1 MIKKPAKKT
10 IKKAKGKPLSRTVK
24 STQKSAVKK
33 AKDKPLSR
41 TVKSTK
47 KRAVKSTQKSAVKKA
62 KGTPKKAKGTPKKAK
77 LTQLAELVAKWD
89 KDQGPLPS
97 LFETAAELDE
107 VVNTLT
113 NIQHL
118 MDCALDD
125 CVELTDNARAI
136 SLLYLAHGMVKGVID
151 KTDALT
157 SDLYR
162 INRKNLG

>member
-33 AKDKPLSR
+33 AKGKPLSR
-41 TVKSTK
+41 TVKST
-47 KRAVKSTQKSAVKKA
+47 VKKE
-62 KGTPKKAKGTPKKAK
+62 K
-77 LTQLAELVAKWD
+77 LTPLAQLVAKWD

-97 LFETAAELDE
+97 LFDTATQLDD
-107 VVNTLT
+107 VVTTLT
-113 NIQHL
+113 HIQHL

-125 CVELTDNARAI
+125 CVDLTDNARAI
-136 SLLYLAHGMVKGVID
+136 SLLHLAYGMVKGVID
-151 KTDALT
+151 KTDSVT

-162 INRKNLG
+162 INRKSLG

>member
-1 MIKKPAKKT
+1 MIKKPAKKA
-10 IKKAKGKPLSRTVK
+10 IRKAKGTPLSRTVK

-33 AKDKPLSR
+33 AKGTPLSR
-41 TVKSTK
+41 TVKRT
-47 KRAVKSTQKSAVKKA
+47 VKKE
-62 KGTPKKAKGTPKKAK
+62 K
-77 LTQLAELVAKWD
+77 LTPLAQLVAKWD

-97 LFETAAELDE
+97 LYDTATQLDD

-118 MDCALDD
+118 MDSALDD
-125 CVELTDNARAI
+125 CVDLTNNDRAL
-136 SLLYLAHGMVKGVID
+136 SLLYLAYGMVKGVID

-162 INRKNLG
+162 INRANLK

>member
-1 MIKKPAKKT
+1 MIKKPA
-10 IKKAKGKPLSRTVK
+10 KKAKGKPLSRTVK

-33 AKDKPLSR
+33 AKGKPLSR

-47 KRAVKSTQKSAVKKA
+47 KRTVKKE
-62 KGTPKKAKGTPKKAK
+62 K
-77 LTQLAELVAKWD
+77 LTPLAQLVAKWD
-89 KDQGPLPS
+89 KDQGPLPT
-97 LFETAAELDE
+97 LYETATKLDE

-113 NIQHL
+113 DIQHL

-125 CVELTDNARAI
+125 CVDLTDNARAI
-136 SLLYLAHGMVKGVID
+136 SLLHLAYGMVKGVID

-162 INRKNLG
+162 INRKSLG

>member
-1 MIKKPAKKT
+1 MIKKPAKKA

-24 STQKSAVKK
+24 N
-33 AKDKPLSR
+33 
-41 TVKSTK
+41 
-47 KRAVKSTQKSAVKKA
+47 TQKSAVKKA
-62 KGTPKKAKGTPKKAK
+62 KGKPLSRTVKRTVKKEK
-77 LTQLAELVAKWD
+77 LTQLAQLVAKWD

-97 LFETAAELDE
+97 LFETATELDE

-125 CVELTDNARAI
+125 CVDLTDNARAL

-151 KTDALT
+151 KTDAVT

>member
-1 MIKKPAKKT
+1 MIKKPAKK
-10 IKKAKGKPLSRTVK
+10 AKGTPLSRTVK

-47 KRAVKSTQKSAVKKA
+47 KRAVKKE
-62 KGTPKKAKGTPKKAK
+62 K
-77 LTQLAELVAKWD
+77 LTPLAQLIAKWD
-89 KDQGPLPS
+89 KDQGPVPS
-97 LFETAAELDE
+97 LYDTATKLDE

-113 NIQHL
+113 DIQHL

-125 CVELTDNARAI
+125 CVDLTDNARAI
-136 SLLYLAHGMVKGVID
+136 SLLHLAYGMVKGVID

-162 INRKNLG
+162 INRKSLG

>member
-1 MIKKPAKKT
+1 MIKKPAKKA

-24 STQKSAVKK
+24 N
-33 AKDKPLSR
+33 
-41 TVKSTK
+41 
-47 KRAVKSTQKSAVKKA
+47 TQKSAVKKA
-62 KGTPKKAKGTPKKAK
+62 KGKPLSRTVKRTVKKEK
-77 LTQLAELVAKWD
+77 LTQLAQLVAKWD

-97 LFETAAELDE
+97 LFETATELDE

-125 CVELTDNARAI
+125 CVDLTDNARAI
-136 SLLYLAHGMVKGVID
+136 SLLHLAYGMVKGVID

-162 INRKNLG
+162 INRKSLG

>member
-10 IKKAKGKPLSRTVK
+10 IKKAKSKPLSRTVK
-24 STQKSAVKK
+24 SIKKSAVKK

-41 TVKSTK
+41 TVKST
-47 KRAVKSTQKSAVKKA
+47 QKSAVKKE
-62 KGTPKKAKGTPKKAK
+62 K
-77 LTQLAELVAKWD
+77 LTQLAQLVAKWD

-97 LFETAAELDE
+97 LFETATELDE

-125 CVELTDNARAI
+125 CVDLTDNARAI

-151 KTDALT
+151 KTDSVT

-162 INRKNLG
+162 INRKSLG

>member
-1 MIKKPAKKT
+1 MIKKP
-10 IKKAKGKPLSRTVK
+10 AKGKPLSRTVK
-24 STQKSAVKK
+24 STKKSAVKR

-47 KRAVKSTQKSAVKKA
+47 KRTVKSTKKRTVNKA
-62 KGTPKKAKGTPKKAK
+62 KGTPTKKAK

-89 KDQGPLPS
+89 KDQGPVPTLYD
-97 LFETAAELDE
+97 TAGKLDE

-113 NIQHL
+113 DIQHL

-125 CVELTDNARAI
+125 CVDLVDNARAL

-151 KTDALT
+151 KTDAVT

-162 INRKNLG
+162 INRKSLG

>member
-1 MIKKPAKKT
+1 MIKKPA
-10 IKKAKGKPLSRTVK
+10 KKAKGKPLSRTVK

-62 KGTPKKAKGTPKKAK
+62 KGTPKKEK

-125 CVELTDNARAI
+125 CVDLTDNARAI

>member
-1 MIKKPAKKT
+1 MIKKPAKK
-10 IKKAKGKPLSRTVK
+10 AKSTPLSRTVK
-24 STQKSAVKK
+24 STQKSAVKG
-33 AKDKPLSR
+33 AKLTPLSR
-41 TVKSTK
+41 TVKRMK
-47 KRAVKSTQKSAVKKA
+47 KSTA
-62 KGTPKKAKGTPKKAK
+62 KKAK
-77 LTQLAELVAKWD
+77 LTPLAQLVAKWD

-97 LFETAAELDE
+97 LYDTATQLDD

-125 CVELTDNARAI
+125 CVDLTNNDRAL

-151 KTDALT
+151 KTDPLI

-162 INRKNLG
+162 INRATLK

>member
-33 AKDKPLSR
+33 AKGKPLSR
-41 TVKSTK
+41 T
-47 KRAVKSTQKSAVKKA
+47 VKSTQKSAVKKE
-62 KGTPKKAKGTPKKAK
+62 K
-77 LTQLAELVAKWD
+77 LTQLAQLVAKWD

-97 LFETAAELDE
+97 LFDTATELDD

-125 CVELTDNARAI
+125 CVDLTDNARAI
-136 SLLYLAHGMVKGVID
+136 SLLHLAYGMVKGVID
-151 KTDALT
+151 KTDSVT

-162 INRKNLG
+162 INRKSLG

>member
-10 IKKAKGKPLSRTVK
+10 IKKAKGTPLSRTVK

-33 AKDKPLSR
+33 AKGKPLSR
-41 TVKSTK
+41 TVKRT
-47 KRAVKSTQKSAVKKA
+47 VKKE
-62 KGTPKKAKGTPKKAK
+62 K
-77 LTQLAELVAKWD
+77 LTQLAQLVAKWD

-97 LFETAAELDE
+97 LFETATELDE

-125 CVELTDNARAI
+125 CVDLTDNARAI

-151 KTDALT
+151 KTDAVT

>member
-1 MIKKPAKKT
+1 MIKKPA
-10 IKKAKGKPLSRTVK
+10 KKAKGKPLSRTVK

-33 AKDKPLSR
+33 E
-41 TVKSTK
+41 
-47 KRAVKSTQKSAVKKA
+47 
-62 KGTPKKAKGTPKKAK
+62 K
-77 LTQLAELVAKWD
+77 LTQLAQLVAKWD

-97 LFETAAELDE
+97 LFDTATELDN

-125 CVELTDNARAI
+125 CVDLTDNARAI
-136 SLLYLAHGMVKGVID
+136 SLLHLAYGMVKGVID
-151 KTDALT
+151 KTDSVT

-162 INRKNLG
+162 INRKSLG

>member
-33 AKDKPLSR
+33 AKGKPLSR
-41 TVKSTK
+41 T
-47 KRAVKSTQKSAVKKA
+47 VKSTQKSAVKKE
-62 KGTPKKAKGTPKKAK
+62 K
-77 LTQLAELVAKWD
+77 LTQLAQLVAKWD

-97 LFETAAELDE
+97 LFETATELDE

-125 CVELTDNARAI
+125 CVDLTDNARAI

-151 KTDALT
+151 KTDAVT

>member
-1 MIKKPAKKT
+1 MK
-10 IKKAKGKPLSRTVK
+10 K
-24 STQKSAVKK
+24 STA
-33 AKDKPLSR
+33 
-41 TVKSTK
+41 
-47 KRAVKSTQKSAVKKA
+47 
-62 KGTPKKAKGTPKKAK
+62 KKAK
-77 LTQLAELVAKWD
+77 LTPLAQLVAKWD

-97 LFETAAELDE
+97 LYDTATQLDD

-125 CVELTDNARAI
+125 CVDLTNNDRAL

-151 KTDALT
+151 KTDPLI

-162 INRKNLG
+162 INRATLK

>member
-1 MIKKPAKKT
+1 MIKKPA
-10 IKKAKGKPLSRTVK
+10 KKAKGKPLSRTVK

-33 AKDKPLSR
+33 AKGKPLSR
-41 TVKSTK
+41 TVKSTQ
-47 KRAVKSTQKSAVKKA
+47 KSTVKKE
-62 KGTPKKAKGTPKKAK
+62 K
-77 LTQLAELVAKWD
+77 LTQLAQLVAKWD
-89 KDQGPLPS
+89 KDQGPVPT
-97 LFETAAELDE
+97 LFETATELDE

-125 CVELTDNARAI
+125 CVDLTDNARAI

>member
-1 MIKKPAKKT
+1 MIKKPAKNT
-10 IKKAKGKPLSRTVK
+10 INKAKSKPLPLTVKSTQKSAVKKAKGKPLSRTVK

-33 AKDKPLSR
+33 E
-41 TVKSTK
+41 
-47 KRAVKSTQKSAVKKA
+47 
-62 KGTPKKAKGTPKKAK
+62 K
-77 LTQLAELVAKWD
+77 LTQLAQLVAKWD

-97 LFETAAELDE
+97 LFDTATELDE

-125 CVELTDNARAI
+125 CVDLTDNARAI
-136 SLLYLAHGMVKGVID
+136 SLLHLAYGMVKGVID
-151 KTDALT
+151 KTDAVT

-162 INRKNLG
+162 INRKSLG

>member
-10 IKKAKGKPLSRTVK
+10 KSKPLSRTVK

-33 AKDKPLSR
+33 AKLTPLSR
-41 TVKSTK
+41 TVKS
-47 KRAVKSTQKSAVKKA
+47 AVKKE
-62 KGTPKKAKGTPKKAK
+62 K
-77 LTQLAELVAKWD
+77 LTPLAQLVAKWD

-97 LFETAAELDE
+97 LYDTATQLDD

-113 NIQHL
+113 HIQHL

-125 CVELTDNARAI
+125 CVDLTNNDRAL
-136 SLLYLAHGMVKGVID
+136 SLLYLAYEMVKGVID
-151 KTDALT
+151 KTDPLI

-162 INRKNLG
+162 INRANLK

>member
-33 AKDKPLSR
+33 AKGKPLSR

-47 KRAVKSTQKSAVKKA
+47 KRAVNKA
-62 KGTPKKAKGTPKKAK
+62 KGTPKKEK

-89 KDQGPLPS
+89 KDQGPVPT
-97 LFETAAELDE
+97 LFETTTELDE

-125 CVELTDNARAI
+125 CVDLTDNARAI

-151 KTDALT
+151 KTDAVT

-162 INRKNLG
+162 INRKSLG